1 MFVLAN
7 LIQAL
12 AVVIDYLLWAYLW
25 IIIAR
30 AILSWVNPDP
40 YNPIVRF
47 LYSATEPVLYRIRR
61 AVPLYTGGYRSARQ
75 EEALHLL
82 DKAHADSDRTRQQ
95 IALQTR
101 AVWLGLTVGT
111 GRIGA
116 LSEALRASG
125 PYWKVV

>member
-61 AVPLYTGGYRSARQ
+61 AVPLYTGGIDFSPIIVFVVILFLQQFLVRSLYDLA
-75 EEALHLL
+75 
-82 DKAHADSDRTRQQ
+82 
-95 IALQTR
+95 QT
-101 AVWLGLTVGT
+101 
-111 GRIGA
+111 
-116 LSEALRASG
+116 LRYAG
-125 PYWKVV
+125 